1 MYVQPREKSPAPEE
15 RRSKPRGLYSVA
27 QIQHIL
33 RIEFA
38 RAQRYRYPLACLLVA
53 IDPLESVRDEHGYEV
68 KEEVVASVVERL
80 AQSTRASDFLGRTAD
95 DRLMAVVPH
104 TSADGARS
112 LAKRLVSGVRES
124 AVSHIPRPIPVTLSV
139 GFACSQVE
147 SSLYFDT
154 LLSGAE
160 AALADAI
167 AAGGDRAIERVPPG
181 PAR

>member
-1 MYVQPREKSPAPEE
+1 MQRREKSPTPEE

-53 IDPLESVRDEHGYEV
+53 IDPLESVRDAHGYEV

-80 AQSTRASDFLGRTAD
+80 AQLTRSSDFLGRTAD

-104 TSADGARS
+104 ASVEGARA
-112 LAKRLVSGVRES
+112 LAKRLISGVRES
-124 AVSHIPRPIPVTLSV
+124 PVAHLPQPIPVTLSV

-147 SSLYFDT
+147 TSLYFDT
-154 LLSGAE
+154 LLSSAE
-160 AALADAI
+160 AALTEAI
-167 AAGGDRAIERVPPG
+167 AAGGDRAIERVPLG
-181 PAR
+181 PVG

>member
-1 MYVQPREKSPAPEE
+1 MTVQRREKSPTPEE
-15 RRSKPRGLYSVA
+15 PRSKPRGLYSVA

-53 IDPLESVRDEHGYEV
+53 IDPLESVRDAHGYEV

-104 TSADGARS
+104 TSVEGARA
-112 LAKRLVSGVRES
+112 LAKRLIAGVRES
-124 AVSHIPRPIPVTLSV
+124 PVAHLPQPIPVTLSV
-139 GFACSQVE
+139 GFACSQAE

-154 LLSGAE
+154 LLSSAE
-160 AALADAI
+160 AALAEAI
-167 AAGGDRAIERVPPG
+167 AAGGDRAIERLPLG
-181 PAR
+181 PAG